1 MELSTNLTSFLLNFF
16 VFEIT
21 TALAFGYR
29 FAWSE
34 DRFLVEAGL
43 VELFDLLD

>member
-1 MELSTNLTSFLLNFF
+1 MELSSFLLNFF
-16 VFEIT
+16 AFEIVV
-21 TALAFGYR
+21 AVAFGYR

-43 VELFDLLD
+43 IEFFDLLD